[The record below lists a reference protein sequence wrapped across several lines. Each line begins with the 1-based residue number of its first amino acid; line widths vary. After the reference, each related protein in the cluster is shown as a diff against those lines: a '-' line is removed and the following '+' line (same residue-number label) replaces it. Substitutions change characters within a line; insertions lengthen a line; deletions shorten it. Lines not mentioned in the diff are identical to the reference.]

1 MKNFI
6 LALLVFF
13 IWGGIGIF
21 YLHKSGNLQEQVAS
35 KSTQNLNPLRNH
47 TDFNTAEDHDF
58 NTNSTI
64 YPDNSILSNEMS
76 DAVNALKK
84 QYGITISKKNDT
96 LNIKNP
102 NRVDLLFPKFKYG
115 QLVIDQNLIN
125 YGKILEKSLIGNP
138 EMKIT
143 FIGHFNDESTSLD
156 NYFEGLQR
164 AKHLKQYIVENFEI
178 PEGYISAISEGQS
191 RKIVDSD
198 ANPEPANNN
207 RIEILIED

>member
-1 MKNFI
+1 MKHFI
-6 LALLVFF
+6 LALLVFLV
-13 IWGGIGIF
+13 WGGIGIF
-21 YLHKSGNLQEQVAS
+21 YLHNSGNFQEQAAS
-35 KSTQNLNPLRNH
+35 TTTQELNPWQNQA
-47 TDFNTAEDHDF
+47 DFNIAEDPNF
-58 NTNSTI
+58 NTNPAI

-76 DAVNALKK
+76 GTVNSLKK
-84 QYGITISKKNDT
+84 QYGIEISNKSDT
-96 LNIKNP
+96 ENIKNLK
-102 NRVDLLFPKFKYG
+102 RVDLFPEFKYG

-125 YGKILEKSLIGNP
+125 YGKILEKSVIGNP

-143 FIGHFNDESTSLD
+143 FIGHFNDEGTSLD

-178 PEGYISAISEGQS
+178 TENNISAISEGQS

-198 ANPEPANNN
+198 TNPQPTNN